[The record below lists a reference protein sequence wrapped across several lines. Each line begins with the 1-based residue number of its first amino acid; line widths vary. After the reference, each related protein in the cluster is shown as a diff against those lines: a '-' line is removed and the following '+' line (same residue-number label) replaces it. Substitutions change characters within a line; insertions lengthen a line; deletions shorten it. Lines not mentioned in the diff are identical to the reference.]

1 MLDFGGVIAEEGFQN
16 GLIALSRE
24 QGLDPDRTLAVAR
37 EAVYDSGFVLGKGSE
52 ATFWKM
58 MREGAG
64 LRGEDETLRQRIL
77 EGFVLRPWMLDRVRE
92 WRARGLVTGILSDQ
106 TWWLDQLDERNRF
119 FHHFDHV
126 FNSYHLGKGKRD
138 PSLFQDITDQL
149 ELQPGE
155 ILFVDDAPSNVQRA
169 RDAGWHAIRYRD
181 RADFEQQ
188 IEELLP
194 ARGPT
199 TAGTSARG
207 RNGP

>member
-1 MLDFGGVIAEEGFQN
+1 MPPPSPIRAVLLDFGGVIAEEGFRN

-24 QGLDPDRTLAVAR
+24 QGLDPDRTLSVAR
-37 EAVYDSGFVLGKGSE
+37 EAIYDSGFVLGKGSE
-52 ATFWKM
+52 AAFWKM

-77 EGFVLRPWMLDRVRE
+77 EGFVLRPWMLERVRE

-106 TWWLDQLDERNRF
+106 TWWLDRLEERDRF

-138 PSLFQDITDQL
+138 PSLFRNITARL
-149 ELQPGE
+149 GLQPGE

-169 RDAGWHAIRYRD
+169 RDAGWHAIRYLD
-181 RADFEQQ
+181 RPEFERQ

-194 ARGPT
+194 AG
-199 TAGTSARG
+199 
-207 RNGP
+207 

>member
-64 LRGEDETLRQRIL
+64 LQGEDETLRQRIL

-194 ARGPT
+194 ARGPN

-207 RNGP
+207 RNSP